1 MYLEVHD
8 PENQEDIRKS
18 VQIILDAV
26 KTLPKKHRCKSTL
39 MSIWDILMCE
49 LDKTPY
55 DLQATGTGMVVL
67 NGKTI
72 AENITRFIENEKS
85 RPLDSGDLK

>member
-8 PENQEDIRKS
+8 PENQDDIRKS

-26 KTLPKKHRCKSTL
+26 KTLPKKHQCKNTL

-55 DLQATGTGMVVL
+55 DLQPTIEL
-67 NGKTI
+67 DGKKI
-72 AENITRFIENEKS
+72 AENITRFVENEKS
-85 RPLDSGDLK
+85 RPQD